1 MIYPQSSASFA
12 LTLLAL
18 ALGAGDAVWAFTL
31 PSSASSPTIA
41 ARSVVG
47 SSPPSP
53 PSSLV
58 VLESGSG
65 TLEED
70 PLFDV
75 RTSYIEVSRQYRRTR
90 YTHDDWLKH
99 RSPDRFLSNLA
110 EFSTSG
116 IYRGILKEVGTVTA
130 IASAVVLWNVFLGE
144 GWVDSAGLH
153 HDTRKSSSHGS
164 PMYCTDSSS
173 TSPHFH
179 PNNYFIPYFIHGTFT
194 HPPINHH
201 NTYIQSACHFS
212 SSLSHLSHWLV
223 PP

>member
-1 MIYPQSSASFA
+1 MLA
-12 LTLLAL
+12 LLAL
-18 ALGAGDAVWAFTL
+18 CAHAVDAVWAFTL
-31 PSSASSPTIA
+31 PSPASSPTTA
-41 ARSVVG
+41 AKSVVG
-47 SSPPSP
+47 IPSP

-153 HDTRKSSSHGS
+153 HDTRKSSRLEAE
-164 PMYCTDSSS
+164 S
-173 TSPHFH
+173 TNVLH
-179 PNNYFIPYFIHGTFT
+179 
-194 HPPINHH
+194 
-201 NTYIQSACHFS
+201 
-212 SSLSHLSHWLV
+212 
-223 PP
+223 

>member
-12 LTLLAL
+12 FTLLAL
-18 ALGAGDAVWAFTL
+18 ALRAGDAVWAFTL
-31 PSSASSPTIA
+31 PSPASSTAIA

-47 SSPPSP
+47 SSSSPSP

-144 GWVDSAGLH
+144 GWVDSTGVH

-179 PNNYFIPYFIHGTFT
+179 PNNY
-194 HPPINHH
+194 
-201 NTYIQSACHFS
+201 
-212 SSLSHLSHWLV
+212 LV
-223 PP
+223 TNVLH